1 MSDSGSPFL
10 VPEKTRSQLGVR
22 SSAQRR
28 TIATALLQSGT
39 TCSRLAFIRCLGIVQ
54 RRRPRSNSSQV
65 APLTSP
71 ERLAVRI
78 ANSRASRL
86 NDSRSEEHT
95 SELQS
100 LMRNSYAVFCLQKQ

>member
-1 MSDSGSPFL
+1 MFVYVDLVHCYVNWMHSIDMLSLLFFL
-10 VPEKTRSQLGVR
+10 MIRRPPISTRTDTLFPYTTLFR

-71 ERLAVRI
+71 ERLAVKI
-78 ANSRASRL
+78 GRA
-86 NDSRSEEHT
+86 H
-95 SELQS
+95 
-100 LMRNSYAVFCLQKQ
+100 V